1 MMWLFD
7 LGLYSYYLFFYMAK
21 LMLKSAILFPI
32 KMALSILDESSVM
45 AKTRTAL
52 LSPSSARVRM
62 RMRFEVVS
70 AVSADEK
77 KPDNSSRIIRTIN

>member
-32 KMALSILDESSVM
+32 KKKNKNID
-45 AKTRTAL
+45 KI
-52 LSPSSARVRM
+52 SPA
-62 RMRFEVVS
+62 
-70 AVSADEK
+70 
-77 KPDNSSRIIRTIN
+77 DNSFGLASDGLLRPLSVGLDLV